1 MVTMVTLHEA
11 IREAVLFFGG
21 VASSNEIA
29 KYISEKYPN
38 MWKRNSIKTCLYS
51 CSVNNPSA
59 YVHHASTPKF
69 LFNHGQGVY
78 EVYDPKKHGVWS
90 NGVKINETQPIQMK
104 GAVETSSSKEELI
117 KVNEPKMGLG
127 ESHAANEVK
136 VGSTETLT
144 LTKDKVED
152 TGNRFSF
159 FNALKSLIAKIKFII
174 FLIFRV

>member
-1 MVTMVTLHEA
+1 MVTLHEA
-11 IREAVLFFGG
+11 IREAVVSFGG

-29 KYISEKYPN
+29 KYIGEKYPN

-78 EVYDPKKHGVWS
+78 EIYDPKKHGVWS
-90 NGVKINETQPIQMK
+90 NGVKIDETQPIQMK
-104 GAVETSSSKEELI
+104 GVTEISPKEELI
-117 KVNEPKMGLG
+117 KISEPKVGLSK
-127 ESHAANEVK
+127 SHAVNEVK
-136 VGSTETLT
+136 VGSTETLK
-144 LTKDKVED
+144 LTKDEVED
-152 TGNRFSF
+152 TSNKFSF

-174 FLIFRV
+174 LLVFRI